1 METQFTQTK
10 MRVVV
15 WACEFR
21 SMTTTV
27 RSSGISPPVP
37 LSSQLAPRVIA
48 PRFPSSVPLPCP
60 QFNTSVPQGLFSPRV
75 ANPRRISFHRR
86 RPFLEGKALNF
97 HVNRVRCRYPD
108 QRQQHHVELDG
119 DRFAWC
125 LWRTSAG
132 TFVGVTFSAR
142 TWSTMSLFHIF
153 LRGSILMS
161 VHPEHDKF
169 WPEFPIV
176 ATRAAISAQDCF
188 IGRRAHPSID
198 DPISV
203 ILMVLFL
210 AAAAA
215 HQVIFQKNKKRGHLF
230 VFSAMMFAF
239 SLIRAIALLMRVVWA
254 SMPRDVQ
261 VAMAANILTMA
272 GTVIAF
278 IVNLFFTQRIIRG
291 LHPKFGWSTP
301 ARLVFRF
308 LVGSVVA
315 AILMVIA
322 VTVQSFYTLDDSV
335 LASDRVA
342 QLFAATFLAVL
353 AFIPIPALIIA
364 AIVPRSFRLEKFGEG
379 SWTAKMVLVLFTSTL
394 LSLGAWFRVSTNY
407 IPRPQN
413 DPAWYTGRAPYYV
426 FNYVLDLIVTYTYMA
441 FAFHR
446 RFHIPNGAKGPGSY
460 VGEKRRVDGDSETP
474 YISSLNFSK
483 SALSLKKPK
492 PVAATPRPRSE
503 VTLRG
508 LDDDSADPPPAFFG
522 PAKSLPK
529 LPSTMDGEYDD
540 LNLAMMTPTFA
551 QTDHIRG
558 NSSGG
563 SAYHSSVF
571 GGDTEIGSVGGDL
584 HGTLDDMLDKIG
596 STGKHSSRLSQWGY
610 YAYADAEQS
619 DSGAEYN
626 SASGWPQPQ
635 SIAGSS
641 RRRIKRLSLNE
652 SLSSSVASPTFPKRN
667 SVGIIGT
674 ATTAHIRSIPPG
686 SASHSHSPSHSS
698 SYIASQTR
706 ARSGSRSSG
715 RTGSYSGSYQDRPP
729 RSRAPSH
736 TGSRGGSRSGSHARS
751 QPTSRNNSGFGGR
764 PPSSVTPRCNSLRT
778 ASNTHDVPESWR
790 DSRRYSLPGPGA
802 QPGNSSYS
810 RTNSGVGNLGYQTP
824 SSIIRRPSPA
834 VVEPRWASPD
844 DMRSETFHSIQNSLR
859 SGSDES
865 REGGRRSR
873 HSSRPRSVL
882 GRDRRSV
889 SLDRMASM
897 RTARSRRRSSAS
909 VHSYHAHPQYQQ
921 Q

>member
-10 MRVVV
+10 IASGGVGMRVSVHDHHRAILCYFTPV
-15 WACEFR
+15 TFII
-21 SMTTTV
+21 STGSPGNH
-27 RSSGISPPVP
+27 SSVSCFGSSSSPAAQRARPSRTKHISIMSNWTAIGSPGASGAPQLNAQLSPPGPPYPPTTALLGGVP
-37 LSSQLAPRVIA
+37 TP
-48 PRFPSSVPLPCP
+48 P
-60 QFNTSVPQGLFSPRV
+60 
-75 ANPRRISFHRR
+75 
-86 RPFLEGKALNF
+86 
-97 HVNRVRCRYPD
+97 
-108 QRQQHHVELDG
+108 
-119 DRFAWC
+119 
-125 LWRTSAG
+125 
-132 TFVGVTFSAR
+132 
-142 TWSTMSLFHIF
+142 
-153 LRGSILMS
+153 
-161 VHPEHDKF
+161 
-169 WPEFPIV
+169 
-176 ATRAAISAQDCF
+176 
-188 IGRRAHPSID
+188 ID
-198 DPISV
+198 DPISA

-239 SLIRAIALLMRVVWA
+239 SLIRAIALLMRIVWA
-254 SMPRDVQ
+254 SKPQDVQ

-301 ARLVFRF
+301 ARLMFRF
-308 LVGSVVA
+308 LVGGVVA
-315 AILMVIA
+315 SILMVIA
-322 VTVQSFYTLDDSV
+322 VTVQSFYTLDASV

-353 AFIPIPALIIA
+353 AFIPIPVLTIA
-364 AIVPRSFRLEKFGEG
+364 AIVPRRFRLEKFGEG
-379 SWTAKMVLVLFTSTL
+379 SWTAKMALVLFTSTL

-407 IPRPQN
+407 IPRPRD

-460 VGEKRRVDGDSETP
+460 TGEKRRVDGDSETP
-474 YISSLNFSK
+474 YISSLNFSN
-483 SALSLKKPK
+483 
-492 PVAATPRPRSE
+492 E

-508 LDDDSADPPPAFFG
+508 FDDDGADPPPAFFG
-522 PAKSLPK
+522 PAKSLPR

-551 QTDHIRG
+551 HPDHIRG
-558 NSSGG
+558 SSGG
-563 SAYHSSVF
+563 SAYYNSVY

-596 STGKHSSRLSQWGY
+596 STSRNNLRLSQWGY
-610 YAYADAEQS
+610 QAYADAEQS

-626 SASGWPQPQ
+626 PTSGRHQSR

-652 SLSSSVASPTFPKRN
+652 SLSSSVASPAFPKRN
-667 SVGIIGT
+667 SVGVIGT
-674 ATTAHIRSIPPG
+674 ATTAHIRTIPPG
-686 SASHSHSPSHSS
+686 SASHSHSPSNSS
-698 SYIASQTR
+698 SYVASQTR
-706 ARSGSRSSG
+706 PRSGSRSSG
-715 RTGSYSGSYQDRPP
+715 RSGSYSGSYQDRHP

-736 TGSRGGSRSGSHARS
+736 TGSRAGSRTGSHARS

-764 PPSSVTPRCNSLRT
+764 PTGTFMIATGSVTPRCNSLRT
-778 ASNTHDVPESWR
+778 ISNTLDVPESWR

-802 QPGNSSYS
+802 PPGSGSYS
-810 RTNSGVGNLGYQTP
+810 RHNSGIGNFSYHNP

-834 VVEPRWASPD
+834 VVEPRRASPD
-844 DMRSETFHSIQNSLR
+844 DMRSETFHSLQNSLR
-859 SGSDES
+859 SDSS
-865 REGGRRSR
+865 REDGRRSR
-873 HSSRPRSVL
+873 HSSRPPSARSTY
-882 GRDRRSV
+882 GRERRSV

-897 RTARSRRRSSAS
+897 KTARSRRRSSAS
-909 VHSYHAHPQYQQ
+909 VHSYHAHPQYHQQ
-921 Q
+921 QQ